1 MDPIINGARKYV
13 ETNNFSYVVLH
24 VKDPGNKTVKQLR
37 QNKIEQ
43 FNSMLAM
50 FKALGVKNTKF
61 IKILGFLPQDTK
73 KEDMRFLVD
82 VNGKSIK

>member
-1 MDPIINGARKYV
+1 
-13 ETNNFSYVVLH
+13 VVLH

-43 FNSMLAM
+43 FKNMLDM
-50 FKALGVKNTKF
+50 FKSLGVKNTNF

-73 KEDMRFLVD
+73 NEDMRFLVN
-82 VNGKSIK
+82 VNGESIK